1 MQKYKLSKPAIL
13 MKRSE
18 INNII
23 LEANE
28 MIKSFGHHLPDF
40 AYWSVEKFREK
51 QEEAKETFEPVVAGI
66 LLITVWVTFKP
77 LGFFYSHC
85 EMES

>member
-1 MQKYKLSKPAIL
+1 

-51 QEEAKETFEPVVAGI
+51 QVRQKKSFEPVAAGI
-66 LLITVWVTFKP
+66 LLITVRVTFKP
-77 LGFFYSHC
+77 LGFSYSHC
-85 EMES
+85 EMEG